1 MSFEHRV
8 RVRYGEV
15 DPQKVVFNAHW
26 FAYFDDALTHY
37 FGYLGFDP
45 KETFLEEH
53 GGFDVM
59 LVRATLEWKGS
70 AGFDDEIVISVR
82 PARLGNSSF
91 DLAFSAA
98 VDGQERVSAV
108 VTYVSI
114 VPGENRSQPIP
125 DEVRAALDA
134 DG

>member
-15 DPQKVVFNAHW
+15 DPQRVVFNAHW
-26 FAYFDDALTHY
+26 FAYFDDALTQY
-37 FGYLGFDP
+37 FAYLGFDP

-53 GGFDVM
+53 AGFDVM
-59 LVRATLEWKGS
+59 LVRAEIEWKGS
-70 AGFDDEIVISVR
+70 AGFDDEIVITVR
-82 PARLGNSSF
+82 PERLGNSSF

-98 VDGQERVSAV
+98 VGGQERVSAT

-114 VPGENRSQPIP
+114 VPGESRSQPIP
-125 DEVRAALDA
+125 SEVRSSLEA